1 MRNKIKKKVIYGIFF
16 AVILVAVLFIKN
28 RLFAGKFTCTGVIT
42 NRVGEWEYG
51 PDCFI
56 VIDSKYGG
64 PWIVYESLEE
74 INERFHK
81 DLAYGDRV
89 WIRYTTDGYEIAPQQ
104 MEVVY
109 ILELKDNS
117 APAFEINNISKI
129 AFKFGPLEEVEVPS
143 EDLEEI
149 TEWLETFKIGD
160 RVKRREEL
168 PPGTN
173 SVSVRIEYS
182 DDTIVEN
189 GLSTIKLDKK
199 EYHLIYADAPKA
211 YWRLYHSIE

>member
-1 MRNKIKKKVIYGIFF
+1 MSNRMKKKVICGIVF
-16 AVILVAVLFIKN
+16 AVILVAALFVKN
-28 RLFAGKFTCTGVIT
+28 KLFDGKMTCTGVIT
-42 NRVGEWEYG
+42 NRMGEWEYG

-89 WIRYTTDGYEIAPQQ
+89 WISYTTDGYEIAPQQ

-117 APAFEINNISKI
+117 TPAFETENISKI

-173 SVSVRIEYS
+173 SVSVRIE
-182 DDTIVEN
+182 
-189 GLSTIKLDKK
+189 
-199 EYHLIYADAPKA
+199 
-211 YWRLYHSIE
+211 